1 MVIQFSGQKCLHHS
15 PNYLHNPTALRI
27 KMLIITRS
35 EKGKIFFKD
44 MGEDCETVTEGQEG
58 SQPTGILSSVTTSV
72 TSS

>member
-1 MVIQFSGQKCLHHS
+1 MLIQFSGQKCLHHS
-15 PNYLHNPTALRI
+15 PNLHNPTALRI
-27 KMLIITRS
+27 KMLIITVS

-44 MGEDCETVTEGQEG
+44 MGENCETGTEGQEG